1 MAAKN
6 IAVFGIYPTID
17 SIERAVDSLRNSGFR
32 NTDISFL
39 MAENVGSKDL
49 AHRKATK
56 APEGVAAGAS
66 SGAILGGTLGW
77 LVGIGA
83 LSIPGAGPFLAAGPV
98 VAALAGAGAAGAA
111 GGLIGGLIGIGI
123 PEYEAKRYEGR
134 IRRGGNLMSVHCDDR
149 EWADLAE
156 TILED
161 TGAQDVASSE
171 EASADFARTD
181 KPIPRTAAI
190 DQDKLWKNRD
200 V

>member
-1 MAAKN
+1 MAVKN
-6 IAVFGIYPTID
+6 IALFGIYPTPEG
-17 SIERAVDSLRNSGFR
+17 IERAVDALRGAGFR
-32 NTDISFL
+32 NTDISFV
-39 MAENVGSKDL
+39 MTENVGSKDL

-83 LSIPGAGPFLAAGPV
+83 LTIPGAGPFLAAGPV

-111 GGLIGGLIGIGI
+111 GGLIGGFIGMGT
-123 PEYEAKRYEGR
+123 PEYEAKRFAGR
-134 IRRGGNLMSVHCDDR
+134 VRKGGNLLSVHCDDPA
-149 EWADLAE
+149 WMKHAK

-161 TGAQDVASSE
+161 TGADDIASTE
-171 EASADFARTD
+171 EAAADFARTD

-190 DQDKLWKNRD
+190 DQEKLWKNRD